1 MEKLKDYLKGRKAS
15 DLTLEEFAQY
25 ATVFLEVCLHDHD
38 RLPPWVT
45 IFDVTDRDGN
55 APNASNNYLVAED
68 GKSIAG
74 IFSFTSQPP
83 AREIKTKKGIPFKF
97 YELSNGRWARTHI
110 VIQQVLQAHL

>member
-1 MEKLKDYLKGRKAS
+1 MEKLKAYLKGRKAS

-25 ATVFLEVCLHDHD
+25 ATLFLEVSLHD

-97 YELSNGRWARTHI
+97 YELSNGRWDR
-110 VIQQVLQAHL
+110 LSYYRL